1 MHIYSIFYPFPHP
14 QLSISLSPLKKE
26 SLLYINILFY
36 TASLKRPVMH
46 SDFQDLSSSLGCES
60 SQSGEK
66 HFHSLKER
74 KSEMGK
80 KKRQERKSLIP
91 VLI

>member
-80 KKRQERKSLIP
+80 KRDKKENP
-91 VLI
+91 